1 MKNIATGDVLER
13 IRRLAPSHVT
23 APFKT
28 VAEWREWQ
36 LSEGQKRCE
45 EINRQNRQLR
55 VEKILNRSGIQPLHR
70 KCSFSNYQVQNE
82 AQRYALSQAK
92 SIADELMT
100 GCTNFA
106 FSGKP
111 GTGKNHLAAATR
123 GLNKKNSKPT
133 IINKDYSVDTL
144 LSELFLNGAH
154 MEQPNVHNVSEGNMK
169 FYDECHAGLIRP
181 IPAPIGASYDEEITI
196 NSPDWQKL
204 ACVAL
209 RRYQSKECHDGMQ
222 WDTTDHGWT
231 DVIAYPFVEEIQS
244 MDNSGYRQCLVGLV
258 TINNSNANSPYL
270 STVWIHPFYRRRGLL
285 SKLWPKLQELY
296 GSNFEIERPNE
307 NMKAFL
313 KSAKHADY

>member
-82 AQRYALSQAK
+82 GQRYALSQAK

-111 GTGKNHLAAATR
+111 GTGKNHLASAIGNR
-123 GLNKKNSKPT
+123 LL
-133 IINKDYSVDTL
+133 KDGQTVIVVTVADVMSAL
-144 LSELFLNGAH
+144 H
-154 MEQPNVHNVSEGNMK
+154 
-169 FYDECHAGLIRP
+169 
-181 IPAPIGASYDEEITI
+181 ASYDDGQSGNFCGNCAKWIC
-196 NSPDWQKL
+196 WFLMKL
-204 ACVAL
+204 AFSARQKTSRWCCTRLLIAGQ
-209 RRYQSKECHDGMQ
+209 RRCAAWG
-222 WDTTDHGWT
+222 
-231 DVIAYPFVEEIQS
+231 
-244 MDNSGYRQCLVGLV
+244 C
-258 TINNSNANSPYL
+258 
-270 STVWIHPFYRRRGLL
+270 
-285 SKLWPKLQELY
+285 
-296 GSNFEIERPNE
+296 
-307 NMKAFL
+307 
-313 KSAKHADY
+313 